1 MSTISAG
8 SFLAERHTKKRRI
21 SSVVDV
27 GGPIEDTD
35 TAILKLMYVGFDLGK
50 YNKDINEEQKILYIM
65 EDTVN
70 IDDDDLD
77 RNYDHYDEDNDDD
90 DDGDSYVVINIWV
103 ATPRIYFC
111 LKGDIKMC
119 RYLFVNGASCRG
131 HRRNIP

>member
-1 MSTISAG
+1 
-8 SFLAERHTKKRRI
+8 
-21 SSVVDV
+21 
-27 GGPIEDTD
+27 
-35 TAILKLMYVGFDLGK
+35 MYVGFDLGR
-50 YNKDINEEQKILYIM
+50 YNKDINEEQKILYIT

-77 RNYDHYDEDNDDD
+77 RNYDHYDEDDEDDDD
-90 DDGDSYVVINIWV
+90 DDGDSYVVISIWV